1 MASDAHHPTTADRN
15 AILPGRVAWLSWVA
29 LAGCGL
35 AACGESR
42 PAGWAGYVEGEYIY
56 VAAPVAGTLGEL
68 KVQAGQTVLR
78 GAPLFQLDD
87 VSAKAARAQG
97 DAQLAAATAQ
107 AANTTKGRRSDE
119 VAVTRAQLQQARAQ
133 AERAEAELK
142 RQQQLVAQGFISR
155 SHLDDATTAV
165 NQARARVGE
174 LEAALR
180 VAELPARPDE
190 QAAARANTRAAAKA
204 LAQLQWR
211 EAQAAQTAQVDAL
224 VADTYFRAGEY
235 VGAGQPVL
243 SLLPPA
249 GRKARFYVPEAE
261 RGALAPG
268 QAVSVRCDGCGAPIA
283 ARISRIATQAE
294 YTPPVIYSNAQ
305 RAKLV
310 FMVEAQPT
318 SPADALRL
326 QPGQPIDVVRQP

>member
-1 MASDAHHPTTADRN
+1 MSIHTSSKPRTAW
-15 AILPGRVAWLSWVA
+15 AAA
-29 LAGCGL
+29 LAL
-35 AACGESR
+35 SLVACGDNAST
-42 PAGWAGYVEGEYIY
+42 GWAGYVEGEYVY
-56 VAAPVAGTLGEL
+56 VAAPVAGTLTGL
-68 KVQAGQTVLR
+68 KVQAGQTVAR

-87 VSAKAARAQG
+87 VAAKAARAQA

-107 AANTTKGRRSDE
+107 AANTSKGRRADE
-119 VAVTRAQLQQARAQ
+119 VAVTRAQLQQARDQ
-133 AERAEAELK
+133 LQRVDAELK
-142 RQQQLVAQGFISR
+142 RQQPLVAQEFISR
-155 SHLDDATTAV
+155 SRLDDAATAV
-165 NQARARVGE
+165 AQARARVAE

-190 QAAARANTRAAAKA
+190 QAAARANTAAAAQA

-211 EAQAAQTAQVDAL
+211 EGQAQQRAPADAL
-224 VADTYFRAGEY
+224 VADTYFRPGEY
-235 VGAGQPVL
+235 VNAGQPVL

-261 RGALAPG
+261 RGAIAPG
-268 QAVSVRCDGCGAPIA
+268 QPVAIRCDGCGAPIA

-310 FMVEAQPT
+310 FMVEALP
-318 SPADALRL
+318 SAEADALRL
-326 QPGQPIDVVRQP
+326 QPGQPIEVVRAP